1 MKITSEQIGWRGLN
15 GSVFMS
21 DLPLRVWP
29 TRLLL
34 ESHKTGKAVDFYCA
48 GLHRDAD
55 GDITHGTYRS
65 VNFPRKM
72 VLTIFND

>member
-1 MKITSEQIGWRGLN
+1 MTITSEHIGWRGLE
-15 GSVFMS
+15 GSVCIS
-21 DLPLRVWP
+21 DLGLDRWP
-29 TRLLL
+29 TRMLVQ
-34 ESHKTGKAVDFYCA
+34 SHKTGHLVDFYCA

-65 VNFPRKM
+65 VNFPKKM